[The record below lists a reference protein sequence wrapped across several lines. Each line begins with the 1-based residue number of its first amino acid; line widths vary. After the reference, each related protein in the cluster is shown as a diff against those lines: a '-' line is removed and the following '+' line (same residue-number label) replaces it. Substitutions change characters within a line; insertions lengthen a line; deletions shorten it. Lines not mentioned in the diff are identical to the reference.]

1 MRYVYVLAQ
10 DVTLN
15 MSHKSYEDRL
25 TNLEILLTQQDDVV
39 DTLNRL
45 VHEQRLVVESL
56 QQQVKTLEDKLG
68 NQGGSNMASEKDE
81 TPPPH
86 Y

>member
-1 MRYVYVLAQ
+1 
-10 DVTLN
+10 
-15 MSHKSYEDRL
+15 MSLEDRI

-45 VHEQRLVVESL
+45 VHEQRLQVEAL
-56 QQQVKTLEDKLG
+56 HQQVKRLEEKLG
-68 NQGGSNMASEKDE
+68 NGGGSNMASEKDE

>member
-1 MRYVYVLAQ
+1 
-10 DVTLN
+10 
-15 MSHKSYEDRL
+15 MSLEDRI

-45 VHEQRLVVESL
+45 VHEQRLQVEAL
-56 QQQVKTLEDKLG
+56 QEQVKRLEEKLG
-68 NQGGSNMASEKDE
+68 NGGGSNMASEKDE

>member
-1 MRYVYVLAQ
+1 MDTR
-10 DVTLN
+10 
-15 MSHKSYEDRL
+15 SEERL

-39 DTLNRL
+39 ETLSRL
-45 VHEQRLVVESL
+45 VHEQSSQIEKVQRQLSV
-56 QQQVKTLEDKLG
+56 LEEKITWA
-68 NQGGSNMASEKDE
+68 GGGEMASESDE

>member
-1 MRYVYVLAQ
+1 
-10 DVTLN
+10 
-15 MSHKSYEDRL
+15 MSNDHENRL

-39 DTLNRL
+39 ETLSRI
-45 VHEQRLVVESL
+45 VHQQRLVLE
-56 QQQVKTLEDKLG
+56 QMQVKLSRLETKLSSS
-68 NQGGSNMASEKDE
+68 NGGDMASEQEE

>member
-1 MRYVYVLAQ
+1 
-10 DVTLN
+10 
-15 MSHKSYEDRL
+15 MSLEDRI

-45 VHEQRLVVESL
+45 VHDQRLQVEAL
-56 QQQVKTLEDKLG
+56 QQQVKRLEEKLG
-68 NQGGSNMASEKDE
+68 NSGGSNMASEKDE

>member
-1 MRYVYVLAQ
+1 M
-10 DVTLN
+10 N
-15 MSHKSYEDRL
+15 KSDEDRL
-25 TNLEILLTQQDDVV
+25 TNLEILLTQQDDVI

-45 VHEQRLVVESL
+45 VHDQRTQMEIL
-56 QQQVKTLEDKLG
+56 QAQVKNLEDKLG
-68 NQGGSNMASEKDE
+68 SGGNGGNHMAAEVDE

>member
-1 MRYVYVLAQ
+1 ME
-10 DVTLN
+10 THN
-15 MSHKSYEDRL
+15 EERL

-39 DTLNRL
+39 ETLSRL
-45 VHEQRLVVESL
+45 VHEQCLQIDLMQEQIRRL
-56 QQQVKTLEDKLG
+56 QDKMTLT
-68 NQGGSNMASEKDE
+68 GGGEIASEIDE

>member
-1 MRYVYVLAQ
+1 M
-10 DVTLN
+10 
-15 MSHKSYEDRL
+15 MSNDHENRL

-39 DTLNRL
+39 ETLSRI
-45 VHEQRLVVESL
+45 VHQQRLVLE
-56 QQQVKTLEDKLG
+56 QMQVKLSRLETKLSSG
-68 NQGGSNMASEKDE
+68 NGGDMASEQEE

>member
-1 MRYVYVLAQ
+1 MDNR
-10 DVTLN
+10 T
-15 MSHKSYEDRL
+15 EERL

-39 DTLNRL
+39 ETLSRV
-45 VHEQRLVVESL
+45 VHEQRLQIEKM
-56 QQQVKTLEDKLG
+56 QQQLSLLQDKMTWVG
-68 NQGGSNMASEKDE
+68 EGEMASEQDE

>member
-1 MRYVYVLAQ
+1 MDNR
-10 DVTLN
+10 T
-15 MSHKSYEDRL
+15 EERL

-39 DTLNRL
+39 ETLSRV
-45 VHEQRLVVESL
+45 VHEQRLQIEKM
-56 QQQVKTLEDKLG
+56 QQQLSLLQDKLTWVG
-68 NQGGSNMASEKDE
+68 ESEMVSEQDE

>member
-1 MRYVYVLAQ
+1 M
-10 DVTLN
+10 
-15 MSHKSYEDRL
+15 MSNDHENRL

-39 DTLNRL
+39 ETLSRI
-45 VHEQRLVVESL
+45 VHQQRLLLE
-56 QQQVKTLEDKLG
+56 QMQVKLSRLETKLSSG
-68 NQGGSNMASEKDE
+68 NGGDMASEQEE

>member
-1 MRYVYVLAQ
+1 MDTR
-10 DVTLN
+10 T
-15 MSHKSYEDRL
+15 EERL

-39 DTLNRL
+39 ETLSRV
-45 VHEQRLVVESL
+45 VHEQRLQIEKM
-56 QQQVKTLEDKLG
+56 QQQLSVLQEKITWA
-68 NQGGSNMASEKDE
+68 GGGEMASENDE

>member
-1 MRYVYVLAQ
+1 
-10 DVTLN
+10 
-15 MSHKSYEDRL
+15 MSLEDRI

-45 VHEQRLVVESL
+45 VHEQRLLVEAL
-56 QQQVKTLEDKLG
+56 QKQVKSLDEKLG
-68 NQGGSNMASEKDE
+68 SGGGSNMASEKDE

>member
-1 MRYVYVLAQ
+1 
-10 DVTLN
+10 
-15 MSHKSYEDRL
+15 MSLEDRI

-45 VHEQRLVVESL
+45 VHEQRLQVEAL
-56 QQQVKTLEDKLG
+56 QEQVKRLEDKLS
-68 NQGGSNMASEKDE
+68 NAGGSNMASEKDE

>member
-1 MRYVYVLAQ
+1 
-10 DVTLN
+10 
-15 MSHKSYEDRL
+15 MSDRNEERL
-25 TNLEILLTQQDDVV
+25 TNLEILLTQQDDVI

-45 VHEQRLVVESL
+45 VHDQRTQMEIL
-56 QQQVKTLEDKLG
+56 QEQVKNLQDKLG
-68 NQGGSNMASEKDE
+68 GGNTGSNIASEKDE

>member
-1 MRYVYVLAQ
+1 
-10 DVTLN
+10 
-15 MSHKSYEDRL
+15 MSNDHENRL

-39 DTLNRL
+39 ETLSRI
-45 VHEQRLVVESL
+45 VHQQRLVLE
-56 QQQVKTLEDKLG
+56 QMQVKLSRLETKLSSG
-68 NQGGSNMASEKDE
+68 NGGDMASEQEE

>member
-1 MRYVYVLAQ
+1 
-10 DVTLN
+10 
-15 MSHKSYEDRL
+15 MSNDHEDRL

-39 DTLNRL
+39 ETLSRI
-45 VHEQRLVVESL
+45 VHQQRLVLE
-56 QQQVKTLEDKLG
+56 QMQVKLSRLETKLSSS
-68 NQGGSNMASEKDE
+68 NGGDMASEQEE

>member
-1 MRYVYVLAQ
+1 
-10 DVTLN
+10 
-15 MSHKSYEDRL
+15 MSNDHENRL

-39 DTLNRL
+39 ETLSRI
-45 VHEQRLVVESL
+45 VHQQRLLLE
-56 QQQVKTLEDKLG
+56 QMQVKLSRLETKLSSG
-68 NQGGSNMASEKDE
+68 NGGDMASEQEE

>member
-1 MRYVYVLAQ
+1 M
-10 DVTLN
+10 
-15 MSHKSYEDRL
+15 MSNDHEDRL

-39 DTLNRL
+39 ETLSRI
-45 VHEQRLVVESL
+45 VHQQRLVLE
-56 QQQVKTLEDKLG
+56 QMQVKLSRLETKLSSS
-68 NQGGSNMASEKDE
+68 NGGDMASEQEE

>member
-1 MRYVYVLAQ
+1 
-10 DVTLN
+10 
-15 MSHKSYEDRL
+15 MSDQGLIDRV

-45 VHEQRLVVESL
+45 VHEQRLVVEAL
-56 QQQVKTLEDKLG
+56 QEKVKRLEDKLG
-68 NQGGSNMASEKDE
+68 ADGGSQIASEKDE

>member
-1 MRYVYVLAQ
+1 
-10 DVTLN
+10 
-15 MSHKSYEDRL
+15 MSLEDRI

-45 VHEQRLVVESL
+45 VHEQRLLVEALQKRVKSL
-56 QQQVKTLEDKLG
+56 DEKLG
-68 NQGGSNMASEKDE
+68 SGGGSNMASEKDE

>member
-1 MRYVYVLAQ
+1 M
-10 DVTLN
+10 
-15 MSHKSYEDRL
+15 MSNDHENRL

-39 DTLNRL
+39 ETLSRI
-45 VHEQRLVVESL
+45 VHQQRLLLE
-56 QQQVKTLEDKLG
+56 QMQVKLSRLETKLSSS
-68 NQGGSNMASEKDE
+68 NGGDMASEQEE

>member
-1 MRYVYVLAQ
+1 
-10 DVTLN
+10 
-15 MSHKSYEDRL
+15 MSLEDRI

-45 VHEQRLVVESL
+45 VHEQRLQVEAL
-56 QQQVKTLEDKLG
+56 QQQVKRLEEKLG
-68 NQGGSNMASEKDE
+68 NGGGSNMASEKDE

>member
-1 MRYVYVLAQ
+1 M
-10 DVTLN
+10 N
-15 MSHKSYEDRL
+15 KSDEERL
-25 TNLEILLTQQDDVV
+25 TNLEILLTQQDDVI

-45 VHEQRLVVESL
+45 VHDQRTQMEIL
-56 QQQVKTLEDKLG
+56 QEKVKNLEDKLG
-68 NQGGSNMASEKDE
+68 GGLDGSNIASLKDE

>member
-1 MRYVYVLAQ
+1 M
-10 DVTLN
+10 
-15 MSHKSYEDRL
+15 MSNDHEDRL

-39 DTLNRL
+39 ETLSRI
-45 VHEQRLVVESL
+45 VHQQRLVLE
-56 QQQVKTLEDKLG
+56 QMQVKLSRLETKLSSS
-68 NQGGSNMASEKDE
+68 NGSDMASEQEE

>member
-1 MRYVYVLAQ
+1 M
-10 DVTLN
+10 
-15 MSHKSYEDRL
+15 MSNDHENRL

-39 DTLNRL
+39 ETLSRI
-45 VHEQRLVVESL
+45 VHQQRLVLE
-56 QQQVKTLEDKLG
+56 QMQVKLSRLETKLT
-68 NQGGSNMASEKDE
+68 NTSGGDMASEQEE

>member
-1 MRYVYVLAQ
+1 
-10 DVTLN
+10 
-15 MSHKSYEDRL
+15 MSHEDRI

-45 VHEQRLVVESL
+45 VHEQRLLVEVL
-56 QQQVKTLEDKLG
+56 QQQVKRLEDKLG
-68 NQGGSNMASEKDE
+68 NAGGSQLASEKDE

>member
-1 MRYVYVLAQ
+1 MNNS
-10 DVTLN
+10 D
-15 MSHKSYEDRL
+15 EERL
-25 TNLEILLTQQDDVV
+25 TNLEILLTQQDDVI

-45 VHEQRLVVESL
+45 VHDQRTQMEIL
-56 QQQVKTLEDKLG
+56 QEKVKNLEDKLG
-68 NQGGSNMASEKDE
+68 GGLGGSNIASMKDE

>member
-1 MRYVYVLAQ
+1 MDAR
-10 DVTLN
+10 T
-15 MSHKSYEDRL
+15 EERL

-39 DTLNRL
+39 ETLSRI
-45 VHEQRLVVESL
+45 VHEQRLHIEKMQRQLSA
-56 QQQVKTLEDKLG
+56 LEEKITWA
-68 NQGGSNMASEKDE
+68 GGEAMASESDE